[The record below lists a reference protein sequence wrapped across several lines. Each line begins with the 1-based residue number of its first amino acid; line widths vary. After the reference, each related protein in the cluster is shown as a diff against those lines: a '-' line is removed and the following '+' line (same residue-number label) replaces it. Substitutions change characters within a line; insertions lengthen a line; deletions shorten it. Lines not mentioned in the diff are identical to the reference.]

1 MPALSVFAHFDP
13 HGDVAP
19 HVLAHLDALA
29 EVSGRLLIVTTAQL
43 IPSARKQF
51 EARGELIERANEGY
65 HFSSWKAGLDHAG
78 DWAALPDLLLAN
90 DSVVGPLAPYR
101 QILTAAG
108 DSAVGAHGPG
118 SWGFWGITKDL
129 EGGERLQSYLL
140 GFSEVTLRNPLF
152 AAFWRG
158 LAPLPT
164 RAEVTARYER
174 GIHRL
179 LIAGGLR
186 SHAYFVP
193 TPREDA
199 VGRHRRAR
207 YAFREQLDVRREQLR
222 EHGVTRL
229 GPTGMAREVR
239 REWRHRRISKP
250 TRRFLSAGAIHD
262 PMVSLWDR
270 ALDGRLPFVKIS
282 TLREDPYRIGS
293 ERMLTALEQAH
304 PQVFGALRDYL
315 ERTRPDRACLAG
327 TSNQLQPDRG
337 VRA

>member
-19 HVLAHLDALA
+19 HVLRHLDALA

-43 IPSARKQF
+43 IPAARKQL
-51 EARGELIERANEGY
+51 EARGELLERSNEGF

-78 DWAALPDLLLAN
+78 DWTALPDLLLVN
-90 DSVVGPLAPYR
+90 DSVIGPLVPYR
-101 QILTAAG
+101 QILAAAG

-118 SWGFWGITKDL
+118 SWGYWGITKDL

-164 RAEVTARYER
+164 RAEVTSRYER

-186 SHAYFVP
+186 SHAYFEP
-193 TPREDA
+193 TSHDDA
-199 VGRHRRAR
+199 VGRRRRAGW
-207 YAFREQLDVRREQLR
+207 ALREQLEVRREQLR
-222 EHGVTRL
+222 EHGMSRL
-229 GPTGMAREVR
+229 GPAGMAREVS
-239 REWRHRRISKP
+239 REWRQRRISRP
-250 TRRFLSAGAIHD
+250 TLRYLSTGAAHD
-262 PMVSLWDR
+262 PTISLWDR
-270 ALDGRLPFVKIS
+270 ALDGRLPFVKLR

-293 ERMLTALEQAH
+293 ERMLRALEQAH
-304 PQVFGALRDYL
+304 PEVFGPVRDYL
-315 ERTRPDRACLAG
+315 ERTGAERSGDRPPVDLE
-327 TSNQLQPDRG
+327 